1 MFAANTYRIYSAE
14 EEHADTLRFLAD
26 FASQPP
32 LTGAALIGEIEGIP
46 AAAISLADSRVIA
59 DPLVDTDHLA
69 ACLRV
74 RAQAL
79 NAAKATPSLRER
91 LLVALAAT
99 SRRSRATTQD
109 TPGLQQATGHRASS
123 PATRLRDDLT
133 WRKARQMTSHGY
145 HFDPDTGEVRASLS
159 RRDRMKM
166 MDQRHEIRRL
176 PKTTFVPFV
185 DWQTIDWSADRPD
198 IGQAVANGYARVLE
212 AIRNLP
218 EVSR

>member
-14 EEHADTLRFLAD
+14 EQHADTLRFLAD
-26 FASQPP
+26 FAGQPP

-46 AAAISLADSRVIA
+46 AAVMSLADSRVIA

-91 LLVALAAT
+91 LLVLLAAT

-109 TPGLQQATGHRASS
+109 TPGLRQTGHRANS
-123 PATRLRDDLT
+123 PPTGLRDDLT
-133 WRKARQMTSHGY
+133 WRRARQMASHGY
-145 HFDPDTGEVRASLS
+145 HFDPDTDEVRVSLS
-159 RRDRMKM
+159 RRDRINM
-166 MDQRHEIRRL
+166 MDQRHEIHRL
-176 PKTTFVPFV
+176 PETTFEPFV
-185 DWQTIDWSADRPD
+185 PDWQTIDWSDDRPD
-198 IGQAVANGYARVLE
+198 ISQRVANGYGRVLE